1 VSRYYSGDVTRL
13 LVDLED
19 RSNEKWAKIKDT
31 FESCKQNGYSYLVD
45 SLRAHDNWILQWV
58 SNLGFDKLYTDFANL
73 ASNQQLSA
81 APQPTSKVDCAT
93 TKKVWIDFMTGQVR
107 LDTLMKD
114 CRGGQGVCLAAPEG
128 SAWTHGVVRV
138 LQDNLLMMPKQ
149 ARSTGWPPHECAQVP
164 CG

>member
-1 VSRYYSGDVTRL
+1 MSRYYSGDVTSL

-31 FESCKQNGYSYLVD
+31 FGSCKQNGYSYLVD

-93 TKKVWIDFMTGQVR
+93 TKKVWIEFMTGQVR

-114 CRGGQGVCLAAPEG
+114 C
-128 SAWTHGVVRV
+128 
-138 LQDNLLMMPKQ
+138 
-149 ARSTGWPPHECAQVP
+149 
-164 CG
+164 